1 MGAVSFKDVTLRY
14 AGTGRRRRR
23 RAARGG
29 AEVAGTAAESAGAT
43 GTGTQSASAAER
55 PALAGL
61 DLEIADGEFLVLVGP
76 SGSGKSTAL
85 RILAGLE
92 QPTSGAVLIDG
103 EDITGVDPAERDVAM
118 VFQTYALY
126 PHKTVEQNMS
136 FALQLAKVPRE
147 EISRRV
153 RRAAEQLGLT
163 ELLDRRPR
171 QLSGGQRQRVAMGR
185 AIVRE
190 PTVFLM
196 DEPLSNLD
204 ARLRVQT
211 RAQIAELQN
220 RLGTTTVY
228 VTHDQSEAMT
238 LGDRVA
244 VLHEGVLHQV
254 APPRELY
261 DRPADIFV
269 AGFIGSPAMNLLTI
283 TDIEFD
289 RLVRGGTSGDSGADD
304 VVIGVRPE
312 HLVITADDAGL
323 LLHIDH
329 VEEFGAEAY
338 AHGRLVDSAHTERVI
353 TRLRTDAR
361 PALGDTVRVVADPER
376 IHTFDRATGQ
386 RIEANVAV
394 PASAV

>member
-29 AEVAGTAAESAGAT
+29 AKVAIAATESAGA
-43 GTGTQSASAAER
+43 QSASAAER

-61 DLEIADGEFLVLVGP
+61 NLEIADGEFLVLVGP

-103 EDITGVDPAERDVAM
+103 DDITGVDPAERDVAM

-244 VLHEGVLHQV
+244 VLDEGVLHQV

-283 TDIEFD
+283 ADDEFD
-289 RLVRGGTSGDSGADD
+289 RLAPGATSGGARADD
-304 VVIGVRPE
+304 VVFGVRPE
-312 HLVITADDAGL
+312 HLAITPADAGL

-376 IHTFDRATGQ
+376 VHTFDRATGQ
-386 RIEANVAV
+386 RVEANVALS
-394 PASAV
+394 ASAV

>member
-29 AEVAGTAAESAGAT
+29 AEVAIAATESAGA
-43 GTGTQSASAAER
+43 QSASAAEW

-61 DLEIADGEFLVLVGP
+61 NLEIADGEFLVLVGP

-103 EDITGVDPAERDVAM
+103 DDITGVDPAERDVAM

-190 PTVFLM
+190 PQVFLM

-204 ARLRVQT
+204 AKLRVQT
-211 RAQIAELQN
+211 RTWIASLQ
-220 RLGTTTVY
+220 RQLGITTVY
-228 VTHDQSEAMT
+228 VTHDQTEALTM
-238 LGDRVA
+238 GDRIA
-244 VLHEGVLHQV
+244 VMKLGVLQQV
-254 APPRELY
+254 GTPRQLL
-261 DRPADIFV
+261 DHPGNTFV
-269 AGFIGSPAMNLLTI
+269 AGFIGSPAMNLFTAEVGEQGLSFGSAAIPIASDVREAI
-283 TDIEFD
+283 TGD
-289 RLVRGGTSGDSGADD
+289 RVT
-304 VVIGVRPE
+304 VGVRPE
-312 HLVITADDAGL
+312 DVLLTEPGADGL
-323 LLHIDH
+323 PVEVKL
-329 VEEFGAEAY
+329 VEELGADGYLFGDISIAGEQSSIVIRVDGRDHPEA
-338 AHGRLVDSAHTERVI
+338 
-353 TRLRTDAR
+353 
-361 PALGDTVRVVADPER
+361 GDTVTVIPNAERLHLFDVESGER
-376 IHTFDRATGQ
+376 IGTPGGRD
-386 RIEANVAV
+386 
-394 PASAV
+394 